1 MEYIPFT
8 VNFRKIGSCYNG
20 YCFSISIVDSIAVI
34 FFSLGLLITFFV
46 NLYKRRWKYSFKRLD
61 RQLLSIA
68 TSIDASGNIICKD
81 LFNLF
86 SIKEKGYKLEE
97 LKETISSVLG
107 KNQRDDTLRKTGK
120 AIVFILGKIETNH
133 CLINIDSL
141 V

>member
-1 MEYIPFT
+1 MGTILAFVSLIFSGILFPLDLILTF
-8 VNFRKIGSCYNG
+8 VKNF
-20 YCFSISIVDSIAVI
+20 
-34 FFSLGLLITFFV
+34 
-46 NLYKRRWKYSFKRLD
+46 YKRRWKYSFKRLD
-61 RQLLSIA
+61 EQFLSIA
-68 TSIDASGNIICKD
+68 TSVDASGNVICKD
-81 LFNLF
+81 LFDLF

-133 CLINIDSL
+133 CLISIDSL